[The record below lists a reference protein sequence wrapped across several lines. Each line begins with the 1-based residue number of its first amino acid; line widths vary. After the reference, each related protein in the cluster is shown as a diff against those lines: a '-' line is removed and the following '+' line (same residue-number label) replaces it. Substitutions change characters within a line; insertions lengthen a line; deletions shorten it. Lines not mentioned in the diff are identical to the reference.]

1 MKILMSIINIQIPKN
16 ECYEVENG
24 DVVVG
29 TDDKGGGFLCSESD
43 GLSFMK
49 SGCCEVEGGE

>member
-1 MKILMSIINIQIPKN
+1 MSIINIQIPKS
-16 ECYEVENG
+16 EWYEVENG
-24 DVVVG
+24 DFVAG
-29 TDDKGGGFLCSESD
+29 KDDKGGGFLCSESG